1 MTSARKWRWIGLVVV
16 AVCGLAA
23 LAVFARSNFTAADEP
38 HYVTARVRERDIESS
53 VLATGTLEAAL
64 QVSVGAQ
71 VSGQIKSLK
80 VALGDQVKKG
90 DLIAEIDSMTQ
101 QNALREAEAQLDD
114 VTAQRRSKQ
123 ATLKQEK
130 LAFARQQT
138 LLQADAS
145 SREDF
150 ETAQANMDTTTADIA
165 ALDAQIEQAHISVDT
180 AKVNL
185 GYTKIVAP
193 MDGTVV
199 YVAVQEGQTV
209 NANQTTPTIIKLA
222 TLDTM
227 KVKVDIS
234 EADVVKVTPGQK
246 AVFTILGDPQHKYDA
261 TLQQIEPAPDSI
273 SEDDT
278 SSSSSSSSSSSNS
291 ASSSTAAVYYNGI
304 LMAPNPEGKLRI
316 SMTTQVSIIL
326 AAAKGALVIPQTALM
341 AQGKDGAATVEVLDD
356 KGKPAERKI
365 KTGISDAADIQVIEG
380 LKAGEHV
387 VIGDSSQATDSSTTR
402 RRRIPVGL

>member
-1 MTSARKWRWIGLVVV
+1 MISARKWRWLVLTVV
-16 AVCGLAA
+16 AVCVLGAAA
-23 LAVFARSNFTAADEP
+23 LVARSHLSTADEP

-101 QNALREAEAQLDD
+101 QNALRQAEAQLND
-114 VTAQRRSKQ
+114 VTAQRRSKM

-130 LAFARQQT
+130 LAYARQQT
-138 LLQADAS
+138 LLQADAA

-150 ETAQANMDTTTADIA
+150 ETAQANMDATTADIA
-165 ALDAQIEQAHISVDT
+165 ALDAQIEQAHIAVDT

-234 EADVVKVTPGQK
+234 EADVVKVSPGQK
-246 AVFTILGDPQHKYDA
+246 AVFTILGDPQHQYDA

-278 SSSSSSSSSSSNS
+278 TSNSTSSSSSNS

-304 LMAPNPEGKLRI
+304 LVAPNPEGKLRI

-326 AAAKGALVIPQTALM
+326 ASAKGALVIPQTALL
-341 AQGKDGAATVEVLDD
+341 AQGRDGAATVEVLDD
-356 KGKPAERKI
+356 KGKPVARKI
-365 KTGISDAADIQVIEG
+365 RTGISDAADIQVLDG

-387 VIGDSSQATDSSTTR
+387 VIGDSSQATDSGATR
-402 RRRIPVGL
+402 RRRIPMGL

>member
-1 MTSARKWRWIGLVVV
+1 MISARKWRWLVLTVV
-16 AVCGLAA
+16 AVCVLGAAA
-23 LAVFARSNFTAADEP
+23 LVARSHLSTADEP

-90 DLIAEIDSMTQ
+90 DVIAEIDSMTQ
-101 QNALREAEAQLDD
+101 QNALRQAEAQLND
-114 VTAQRRSKQ
+114 VTAQRRSKM

-130 LAFARQQT
+130 LAYARQQT
-138 LLQADAS
+138 LLRADAA

-150 ETAQANMDTTTADIA
+150 ETAQANMDATTADIA
-165 ALDAQIEQAHISVDT
+165 ALDAQIEQAHIAVDT

-222 TLDTM
+222 TLETM

-234 EADVVKVTPGQK
+234 EADVVKVSPGQK
-246 AVFTILGDPQHKYDA
+246 AVFTILGDPQHQYDA

-278 SSSSSSSSSSSNS
+278 TSNSSSSSSNS

-304 LMAPNPEGKLRI
+304 LVAPNPEGKLRI
-316 SMTTQVSIIL
+316 SMTAQVSIIL
-326 AAAKGALVIPQTALM
+326 ASAKGALVIPQTALL
-341 AQGKDGAATVEVLDD
+341 AQGREGAATVEVLDD
-356 KGKPAERKI
+356 KGKPVARKI
-365 KTGISDAADIQVIEG
+365 TTGISDAADIQVLDG

-387 VIGDSSQATDSSTTR
+387 VIGDSSQATDSGATR
-402 RRRIPVGL
+402 RRRIPMGL

>member
-1 MTSARKWRWIGLVVV
+1 MISARKWRWLVLTVV
-16 AVCGLAA
+16 AVCVLGAAA
-23 LAVFARSNFTAADEP
+23 LVARSHLSTVDEP

-90 DLIAEIDSMTQ
+90 DVIAEIDSMTQ
-101 QNALREAEAQLDD
+101 QNALRQAEAQLND
-114 VTAQRRSKQ
+114 VTAQRRSKM

-130 LAFARQQT
+130 LAYARQQT
-138 LLQADAS
+138 LLRADAA

-150 ETAQANMDTTTADIA
+150 ETAQANMDATTADIA
-165 ALDAQIEQAHISVDT
+165 ALDAQIEQAHIAVDT

-222 TLDTM
+222 TLETM

-234 EADVVKVTPGQK
+234 EADVVKVSPGQK
-246 AVFTILGDPQHKYDA
+246 AVFTILGDPQHQYDA

-278 SSSSSSSSSSSNS
+278 TSNSSSSSSNS

-304 LMAPNPEGKLRI
+304 LVAPNPEGKLRI
-316 SMTTQVSIIL
+316 SMTAQVSIIL
-326 AAAKGALVIPQTALM
+326 ASAKGALVIPQTALL
-341 AQGKDGAATVEVLDD
+341 AQGREGAATVEVLDD
-356 KGKPAERKI
+356 KGKPVARKI
-365 KTGISDAADIQVIEG
+365 RTGVSDAADIQVLDG

-387 VIGDSSQATDSSTTR
+387 VIGDSSQATDSGATR
-402 RRRIPVGL
+402 RRRIPMGL

>member
-1 MTSARKWRWIGLVVV
+1 MISARKWRWLVLTVV
-16 AVCGLAA
+16 AVCVLGAAA
-23 LAVFARSNFTAADEP
+23 LVARSHLSTADEP

-101 QNALREAEAQLDD
+101 QNALRQAEAQLND
-114 VTAQRRSKQ
+114 VTAQRRSKM

-130 LAFARQQT
+130 LAYARQQT
-138 LLQADAS
+138 LLRADAA

-150 ETAQANMDTTTADIA
+150 ETAQANMDATTADIA
-165 ALDAQIEQAHISVDT
+165 ALDAQIEQAHIAVDT

-222 TLDTM
+222 TLETM

-234 EADVVKVTPGQK
+234 EADVVKVSPGQK
-246 AVFTILGDPQHKYDA
+246 AVFTILGDPQHQYDA

-278 SSSSSSSSSSSNS
+278 TSNSSSSSSNS

-304 LMAPNPEGKLRI
+304 LVAPNPEGKLRI
-316 SMTTQVSIIL
+316 SMTAQVSIIL
-326 AAAKGALVIPQTALM
+326 ASAKGALVIPQTALL
-341 AQGKDGAATVEVLDD
+341 AQGREGAATVEVLDD
-356 KGKPAERKI
+356 KGKPVARKI
-365 KTGISDAADIQVIEG
+365 TTGISDAADIQVLDG

-387 VIGDSSQATDSSTTR
+387 VIGDSSQATDSGATR
-402 RRRIPVGL
+402 RRRIPMGL

>member
-1 MTSARKWRWIGLVVV
+1 MISARKWRWLVLTVV
-16 AVCGLAA
+16 AVCVLGAAA
-23 LAVFARSNFTAADEP
+23 LVARSHLSTADEA

-80 VALGDQVKKG
+80 VALGDKVKKG

-101 QNALREAEAQLDD
+101 QNALRQAEAQLND
-114 VTAQRRSKQ
+114 VTAQRRSKM

-130 LAFARQQT
+130 LAYARQQT
-138 LLQADAS
+138 LLQADAA

-150 ETAQANMDTTTADIA
+150 ETAQANMDATTADIA
-165 ALDAQIEQAHISVDT
+165 ALDAQIEQAHIAVDT

-185 GYTKIVAP
+185 GYTSIVAP

-222 TLDTM
+222 TLETM

-234 EADVVKVTPGQK
+234 EADVVKVSPGQK
-246 AVFTILGDPQHKYDA
+246 AVFTILGDPQHQYDA

-278 SSSSSSSSSSSNS
+278 TSNSSSSSSNS

-304 LMAPNPEGKLRI
+304 LVAPNPEGKLRI
-316 SMTTQVSIIL
+316 SMTAQVSIIL
-326 AAAKGALVIPQTALM
+326 ASAKGALVIPQTALL
-341 AQGKDGAATVEVLDD
+341 AQGREGAATVEVLDD
-356 KGKPAERKI
+356 KGKPVARKI
-365 KTGISDAADIQVIEG
+365 TTGISDAADIQVLDG

-387 VIGDSSQATDSSTTR
+387 VIGDSSQATDSGATR
-402 RRRIPVGL
+402 RRRIPMGL